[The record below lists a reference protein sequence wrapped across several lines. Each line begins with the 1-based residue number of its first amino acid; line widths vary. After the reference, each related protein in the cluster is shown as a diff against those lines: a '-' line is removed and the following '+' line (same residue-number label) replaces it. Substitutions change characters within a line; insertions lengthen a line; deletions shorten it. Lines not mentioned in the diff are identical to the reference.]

1 MTKRTRGIG
10 FSLIRPVICTAVLI
24 TSLAVPAMPAW
35 AEEADAVTT
44 AIQQEQTS
52 EGAASKTASSAG
64 STESS
69 TQTSDGKQDAVSE
82 DSKEPDTPAEPVAQD
97 GWSKNAEGKR
107 VYRRDGKL
115 VTGLASIDGKN
126 YLFDTDGV
134 LYETVGFQK
143 LADGSTTY
151 VTEDASLAMGWL
163 RVDGSWYYFNAEG
176 AMQTGWTEDGTAWYL
191 LDTETGAMRTGWQ
204 QVDGTWYW
212 LDPSSGVRQTGWLW
226 NNGSW
231 YWLDQTTG
239 AMQIGWQS
247 IGGAWYYFYSSG
259 NMATGWV
266 KDGQAWYWCAAS
278 GAMQTGWVN
287 VSGTWYYF
295 YSNGIMATGWVY
307 DAGNWYYLYSS
318 GAMAT
323 GWVKVGNSWY
333 YLYGSGAMATG
344 WIYVGG
350 AWYWLDGSGAMAT
363 GWRYID
369 GKWNAFDNP
378 SGVWRT
384 NDDRLVNG
392 WYTAQAISSPT
403 NWFVLV
409 DDINTKVMIYYWDID
424 QWMPLY
430 IFDCSTGAWSMRTVH
445 GTFSVGMKGYAF
457 GYGHGYTA
465 YYYTQISGDYLFH
478 SILYYEGT
486 WTPLDSVLNSHR
498 SHGCV
503 RLAPENAKWIY
514 DNIPTGTTVHIF

>member
-1 MTKRTRGIG
+1 MKRKGSSMTRKTYSIG
-10 FSLIRPVICTAVLI
+10 FSFVKPVVCTAALVA
-24 TSLAVPAMPAW
+24 SLAIPAIPAW
-35 AEEADAVTT
+35 AEEIGSTSAAVR
-44 AIQQEQTS
+44 QEQTT
-52 EGAASKTASSAG
+52 EETADKKAAAAD

-69 TQTSDGKQDAVSE
+69 PKESEGKQDTSSE
-82 DSKEPDTPAEPVAQD
+82 DSKDSDKSAEPTVKD
-97 GWSKNAEGKR
+97 GWSKTAEGKKI
-107 VYRRDGKL
+107 YLRDGKL
-115 VTGLASIDGKN
+115 VTGRVGIDGKN
-126 YLFDTDGV
+126 YLFGEDGI
-134 LYETVGFQK
+134 LCETVGFQK
-143 LADGSTTY
+143 LEDGSTVY
-151 VTEDASLAMGWL
+151 VTKDASLATGWQDISGSCYL
-163 RVDGSWYYFNAEG
+163 FNDSGIMQTGWQKIEDSWYYLNDAG
-176 AMQTGWTEDGTAWYL
+176 VMQTGWTKDGTAWYL
-191 LDTETGAMRTGWQ
+191 LDTKTGIM
-204 QVDGTWYW
+204 
-212 LDPSSGVRQTGWLW
+212 QTGWV
-226 NNGSW
+226 NVGGSW
-231 YWLDQTTG
+231 YYL
-239 AMQIGWQS
+239 
-247 IGGAWYYFYSSG
+247 YSSG

-266 KDGQAWYWCAAS
+266 KDGEAWYWCNGS

-287 VSGTWYYF
+287 VGGTWYYF
-295 YSNGIMATGWVY
+295 YGSGVMATGWVY
-307 DAGNWYYLYSS
+307 SGGSWYYLYSN

-323 GWVKVGNSWY
+323 GWVKVGSTWY

-344 WIYVGG
+344 WVYVGG

-465 YYYTQISGDYLFH
+465 YYYTQIFGDYLFH

-486 WTPLDSVLNSHR
+486 WTPLDPVLNSHR